1 MNRRNFLGAAIGGY
15 SLVYSVDRAAAAT
28 LPDDP
33 VRPNFERIAPGA
45 SGLAHSLAAE
55 PNMRLVRL
63 EADICVAGG
72 GLAGVCAAVA
82 AARNGAKVVLLQD
95 RSRLGGN
102 SSSEVKMHVV
112 GANCHKG
119 RPGWRDSGLI
129 EEIRLD
135 DAVGNPQRSFEL
147 WDLLLYD
154 KVIHEPNITLL
165 LETTLY
171 SARMEGSAIREVLA
185 RCDKSEHLYQIKA
198 KIFCDCTGDSRLAL
212 ESGAQMRTGRETRAE
227 FNESLAPEHADN
239 ETLGSSILFTS
250 RLYHKAMPF
259 TPPSWARKVTKQQ
272 LFHRDIESW
281 EYGYWWIE
289 WGGNLDTIHDNE
301 RIRFELL
308 SIVMGVWDYIKNS
321 GNFPSSANWA
331 MDWVGMMPGRRGSRR
346 VMGDY
351 ILTQHDLEKGRHEDA
366 VAIGGWPMDD
376 HPPGGFDRSDLPPN
390 VAIRPPEVYD
400 IPLRCLY
407 SKNVSNLMLAG
418 RNISASHVA
427 FTSARVMATCSVIG
441 QAVGTAAAHC
451 AEHGL
456 EPRELAHD
464 ANHVQLLRQ
473 NLLRDD
479 QTIKGARNQDPRDL
493 ARLARV
499 SASRELPTAKAS
511 NVLDGYTRN
520 IPDKHGRPV
529 EIHYWAAAL
538 DEQKPEWIELRWEQP
553 QSIGQIQITFDSG
566 FQRELTLSASDSV
579 NVNIVR
585 GPQPETVKAYSL
597 SYVSPSGANVPLIDV
612 NNNHQRVRRHRFD
625 KFEASAIRCQVRTT
639 NGAEEARIFEIRCY
653 A

>member
-1 MNRRNFLGAAIGGY
+1 MNRRNFFGTAIGGY
-15 SLVYSVDRAAAAT
+15 SLIYSAGRLEAAT
-28 LPDDP
+28 PPPPP
-33 VRPNFERIAPGA
+33 VRPDFDRIAPPNA
-45 SGLAHSLAAE
+45 TLAHSLAAE
-55 PNMRLVRL
+55 PHMRFVPLD
-63 EADICVAGG
+63 ADVCVAGG
-72 GLAGVCAAVA
+72 GLAGVCAAIA
-82 AARNGAKVVLLQD
+82 AARNGAKVVLIQD

-135 DAVGNPQRSFEL
+135 DAVANPQRCWEL

-154 KVIHEPNITLL
+154 KVVREPNITLL

-171 SARMEGSAIREVLA
+171 SARVENAEIREVLA

-212 ESGAQMRTGRETRAE
+212 ESGAELRTGRETRAE
-227 FNESLAPEHADN
+227 FQESLAPEQADK

-250 RLYHKAMPF
+250 RLYHKVMPF
-259 TPPSWARKVTKQQ
+259 TPPSWARKVTKEQ
-272 LFHRDIESW
+272 LFHRDVKSW

-289 WGGNLDTIHDNE
+289 WGGNMDTIHDNE

-321 GNFPSSANWA
+321 GDFPSSANWA
-331 MDWVGMMPGRRGSRR
+331 MDWVGMMPGKRGSRR
-346 VMGDY
+346 VVGDY
-351 ILTQHDLEKGRHEDA
+351 ILTQHDLEKGHHEDA

-390 VAIRPPEVYD
+390 VAIKPPEVYD
-400 IPLRCLY
+400 IPLRSLY
-407 SKNVSNLMLAG
+407 SKDVRNLMLAG

-427 FTSARVMATCSVIG
+427 FTSARVMATCAVIG
-441 QAVGTAAAHC
+441 QAVGAAAAHC
-451 AEHGL
+451 VEHGL
-456 EPRELAHD
+456 KPRELAQNS
-464 ANHVQLLRQ
+464 NHVQLLRQ

-493 ARLARV
+493 ARLANV
-499 SASRELPTAKAS
+499 SASNELPAARAA
-511 NVLDGYTRN
+511 NIIDGFTRN
-520 IPDKHGRPV
+520 IPDNHGKPV
-529 EIHYWAAAL
+529 EIHFWAASL
-538 DEQKPEWIELRWEQP
+538 EDQKPAWIELRWEKP
-553 QSIGQIQITFDSG
+553 QTISQVQITFDSG
-566 FQRELTLSASDSV
+566 FQRELTLSASDSA

-585 GPQPETVKAYSL
+585 AAQPETVKAYTL
-597 SYVSPSGANVPLIDV
+597 SYQSLDGASRPILEISD
-612 NNNHQRVRRHRFD
+612 NHQRMRRHRFD
-625 KFEASAIRCQVRTT
+625 KIEAAAIRCEVHST
-639 NGAEEARIFEIRCY
+639 NGSEEARIFEIRCY